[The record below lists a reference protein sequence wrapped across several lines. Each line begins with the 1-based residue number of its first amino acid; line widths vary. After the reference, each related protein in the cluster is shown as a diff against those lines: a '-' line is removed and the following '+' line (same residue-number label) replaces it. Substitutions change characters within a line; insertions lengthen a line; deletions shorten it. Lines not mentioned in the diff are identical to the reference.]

1 MRTVL
6 LSCLLMLGCDTTMP
20 PQQTVYR
27 VYFLGGQSNMAGFGH
42 VQDLPLDLQAP
53 LPEVLIFQSTP
64 TRDDAPA
71 EGRGR
76 WTQLQPGHGAGFFFD
91 GTANHYSDR
100 FGPELTFARRMQ
112 QHHPG
117 QRIALIKYAKGG
129 TALDTLAAG
138 TAGAWDPDYRGRN
151 GINQY
156 DHALATLHNAL
167 AHTDIDG
174 DGGVDVLVPA
184 GILWMQG
191 EADATVDA
199 SLAQRYAGH
208 LQYLMTLL
216 RAALGNSDLPV
227 AVGRISDSGQDADG
241 RVWTF
246 GEIVREGQAHFV
258 AADGH
263 AALITSTDGYAYTDP
278 WHYDSAGYLDLGQ
291 QFADA
296 LHALETR

>member
-1 MRTVL
+1 MRTL
-6 LSCLLMLGCDTTMP
+6 LLACLFMLGCDTALP
-20 PQQTVYR
+20 PPQTVYR
-27 VYFLGGQSNMAGFGH
+27 VYFLGGQSNMGGFGQ
-42 VQDLPLDLQAP
+42 VQDLPLDLQAS

-64 TRDDAPA
+64 ARDGDPA

-76 WTQLQPGHGAGFFFD
+76 WTRLQPGHGAGFFFD
-91 GTANHYSDR
+91 GTTNHYSDR
-100 FGPELTFARRMQ
+100 FGLELTFARRMQ

-167 AHTDIDG
+167 AYTDIDG
-174 DGGVDVLVPA
+174 DGGADVLVPA

-191 EADATVDA
+191 ETDATVDA
-199 SLAQRYAGH
+199 ALAQRYAGH
-208 LQYLMTLL
+208 LQHLMTLL
-216 RAALGNSDLPV
+216 RSTLDNPDLPV

-241 RVWTF
+241 KIWTF
-246 GEIVREGQAHFV
+246 GEIVREGQARFV
-258 AADGH
+258 AADDH
-263 AALITSTDGYAYTDP
+263 ATLITSTDGYAYTDP

-296 LHALETR
+296 LHALENQ